1 MLPSEFEV
9 PSREAEESRIATNWL
24 HRLERILDEEA
35 PFLFSRAL
43 AVANISQ
50 SDLDRGESIQLSQL
64 DKVQLF
70 VREQVPDITLKMYF
84 SSDLLDLGL
93 IGYAM
98 ASSSTVGKA
107 FDMALRYHDVTSDRY
122 QLVMGES
129 GGQVYIRQIPFI
141 GHLDEHIDVAEEQ
154 AGLWKILIQLLGE
167 DLDYH
172 KASAHFRHE
181 APEYVASYDTI
192 FSCKC
197 LFNEVHNEVRFPK
210 AWLNCPVQSAHLASS
225 AIYQS
230 MIERVLG
237 GITSSS
243 NTVDQVRRLLLSRPE
258 RRMLS
263 LEEAAELLSMSANQ
277 LRKRLYRDNTSYKRV
292 ILELRMTLARH
303 YLLSTQLSIQE
314 IGYLLD
320 YAQPAPFSRAFKLF
334 YGESPQAWRDKNRA

>member
-1 MLPSEFEV
+1 MLTAEFEV

-43 AVANISQ
+43 AVADISQ
-50 SDLDRGESIQLSQL
+50 SDLDRGAVIQLSQL
-64 DKVQLF
+64 DKVQMF
-70 VREQVPDITLKMYF
+70 VREQVPDITLKMYY

-122 QLVMGES
+122 QLVMGEDND
-129 GGQVYIRQIPFI
+129 QTYIRQIPFI
-141 GHLDEHIDVAEEQ
+141 GHLDEHVDSAEEQ
-154 AGLWKILIQLLGE
+154 AGIWKILVQLLGE
-167 DLDYH
+167 NLDYR
-172 KASAHFRHE
+172 KASAHFRHA
-181 APEYVASYDTI
+181 APDYLESYSLVFT
-192 FSCKC
+192 CPC
-197 LFNEVHNEVRFPK
+197 HFNQMHNEVRFPK
-210 AWLNCPVQSAHLASS
+210 AWLSSPVQSAHLASS

-237 GITSSS
+237 GITTSS

-263 LEEAAELLSMSANQ
+263 LEESAELLNMSANQ
-277 LRKRLYRDNTSYKRV
+277 LRKRLYRDDTSYKRV
-292 ILELRMTLARH
+292 ILELRMTLAKH

-334 YGESPQAWRDKNRA
+334 HGESPQSWRENNRP